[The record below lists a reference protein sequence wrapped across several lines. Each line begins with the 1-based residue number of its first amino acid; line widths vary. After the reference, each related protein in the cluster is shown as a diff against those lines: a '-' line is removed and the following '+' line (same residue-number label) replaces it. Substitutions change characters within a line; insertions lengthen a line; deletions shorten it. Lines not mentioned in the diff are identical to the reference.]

1 MAVSRVSASEI
12 QMLRKNNVVVS
23 NYPVAKQPKQPKPET
38 RYVDKFSDKKIAEFF
53 APYGYI
59 EHERSEDGGTILVL
73 CNDCQIIFDDF
84 TVMAEPIDNLFLL
97 PELNFF
103 GGFAELCEQAN
114 ITPSQAIADRL
125 EDEIFNPMPY
135 YVERKKAFTQNN
147 LNRIANHQIHG
158 KLLKASVEKQ
168 KHRENLASLNKTYG
182 SSDPERIADTLAR
195 LNPNK

>member
-1 MAVSRVSASEI
+1 MAVSRVTAQEI
-12 QMLRKNNVVVS
+12 EMLRGNNVVVA
-23 NYPVAKQPKQPKPET
+23 NPVVKHPKQHKDEI
-38 RYVDKFSDKKIAEFF
+38 RYVDMFKDSKIAEFF

-59 EHERSEDGGTILVL
+59 EHERSEDGGTILVI

-84 TVMAEPIDNLFLL
+84 SVMAEGIDNLFLL

-125 EDEIFNPMPY
+125 EKEVFNPMPY

>member
-12 QMLRKNNVVVS
+12 QMLRGNNVVMHS
-23 NYPVAKQPKQPKPET
+23 PVAKSPRKDKNEI
-38 RYVDKFSDKKIAEFF
+38 RYVDNFSDKKIAEFF

-59 EHERSEDGGTILVL
+59 EHERSQDGGTILVI

-84 TVMAEPIDNLFLL
+84 TVMAEEIDNLFLL

-103 GGFAELCEQAN
+103 GGFAQLCEQAN

-125 EDEIFNPMPY
+125 EEEVFNPMPY

-158 KLLKASVEKQ
+158 KLLKASIEKQ
-168 KHRENLASLNKTYG
+168 KHRESLASLNKTYG

>member
-12 QMLRKNNVVVS
+12 QMLRENNVIVN
-23 NYPVAKQPKQPKPET
+23 NYPVSKQAKQAKPET
-38 RYVDKFSDKKIAEFF
+38 RYVDKFSDKKIAKFF

-59 EHERSEDGGTILVL
+59 GHERHENDGSIRVF

-84 TVMAEPIDNLFLL
+84 TVMAEGIDNLFLL

-103 GGFAELCEQAN
+103 GGFTELCEQAN
-114 ITPSQAIADRL
+114 ITPSQAISDRL
-125 EDEIFNPMPY
+125 EEEVFNPMPY

-147 LNRIANHQIHG
+147 LNRIAHHQIHG

>member
-12 QMLRKNNVVVS
+12 QMLRDNNVVIN
-23 NYPVAKQPKQPKPET
+23 NYSVEKQPKQSKPET

-53 APYGYI
+53 APYGYL

-84 TVMAEPIDNLFLL
+84 TVMAEGIDNLFLL

-103 GGFAELCEQAN
+103 GGFTALCEQAN

-125 EDEIFNPMPY
+125 EEEVFNPMPY
-135 YVERKKAFTQNN
+135 YVERKKKFTENN
-147 LNRIANHQIHG
+147 LNRIAHNQIHG
-158 KLLKASVEKQ
+158 KLLKASIEKQ

>member
-12 QMLRKNNVVVS
+12 QQLRENNVVVN
-23 NYPVAKQPKQPKPET
+23 NYPAAKKHKQIQPET

-59 EHERSEDGGTILVL
+59 EHERSADGGTILVL

-84 TVMAEPIDNLFLL
+84 TVMAEGIDNLFLL

-103 GGFAELCEQAN
+103 NGFTELCQQAN
-114 ITPSQAIADRL
+114 ITPSQAISDRL
-125 EDEIFNPMPY
+125 EEEVFNQMPY
-135 YVERKKAFTQNN
+135 YVERKKKFNENN
-147 LNRIANHQIHG
+147 LNRIAHNQIHG

-168 KHRENLASLNKTYG
+168 KHRENLAYLGKTYG

>member
-1 MAVSRVSASEI
+1 MAVSAVSASEI
-12 QMLRKNNVVVS
+12 QMVRGNNFVVN
-23 NYPVAKQPKQPKPET
+23 NYPVAKTHKQQKEEI

-59 EHERSEDGGTILVL
+59 EHERSEDGGTILVI

-97 PELNFF
+97 PDLNFF

-114 ITPSQAIADRL
+114 ITPRQAIADRL
-125 EDEIFNPMPY
+125 EEEVFNSMPY
-135 YVERKKAFTQNN
+135 YVERKKKFNEDN
-147 LNRIANHQIHG
+147 LKGIANHQIHG
-158 KLLKASVEKQ
+158 QLLKASVKKQ
-168 KHRENLASLNKTYG
+168 QHRENLASLNKTYG
-182 SSDPERIADTLAR
+182 SSDPEKIADTLAR

>member
-12 QMLRKNNVVVS
+12 QMLRENNVVIN
-23 NYPVAKQPKQPKPET
+23 NYPVSKQPKQSKPEI

-59 EHERSEDGGTILVL
+59 EHERHDDDGTIHVL
-73 CNDCQIIFDDF
+73 CNDCMIIFDDF
-84 TVMAEPIDNLFLL
+84 TVMAEGIDNLFLL

-103 GGFAELCEQAN
+103 GGFAEMCEQAN
-114 ITPSQAIADRL
+114 ITPRQAIADRL
-125 EDEIFNPMPY
+125 EEEIFNPMPY
-135 YVERKKAFTQNN
+135 YVERKKTFNQDN

-158 KLLKASVEKQ
+158 ELLKASVAKQ

-182 SSDPERIADTLAR
+182 SSDPEQIADTLAR

>member
-1 MAVSRVSASEI
+1 MAVSKVSASEI
-12 QMLRKNNVVVS
+12 EQLRGNNVVINS
-23 NYPVAKQPKQPKPET
+23 PVAKKPKTDKQEI

-59 EHERSEDGGTILVL
+59 EHERSQDGGTILVI

-84 TVMAEPIDNLFLL
+84 TVMAEGIDNLFLL

-103 GGFAELCEQAN
+103 GGFTELCQQAN
-114 ITPSQAIADRL
+114 TTPSQAISDRL
-125 EDEIFNPMPY
+125 EEEVFNPMPY
-135 YVERKKAFTQNN
+135 YVDRKKKFNENN
-147 LNRIANHQIHG
+147 LNRIAHNQVYG
-158 KLLKASVEKQ
+158 KLLKASVKKQ

-195 LNPNK
+195 LNPNQ